1 MSIKPYTTV
10 PDLSD
15 QHWRASLPSR
25 RPSDIDSDVE
35 NAIKDRHMWRFKLL
49 MQADMPENQIA
60 NYFKLAVEHNAREM
74 LDVLAAHHPEWVQKF
89 EPEQL
94 ATIAATHGHLD
105 LVKYFINDIGVD
117 AHASNEQMLRS
128 AAEKGHLTVVD
139 YLIALGAD
147 VTAYGDSAL
156 GYAGEEGHLDVMK
169 SLVAAGGD
177 IQNHG
182 GSSMVAAAGANRV
195 DIIQFLYDHDVRD
208 NLDDALCKA
217 AARGHV
223 DAIDRLLKLGADPQC
238 SDDPLY
244 KALFQDHYDAADRL
258 IIAGADVNS
267 NAGEHVRNAIYKS
280 DTDTLRFLVMHNANL
295 NIVHQCDTPLMLAAS
310 SGTLEIAALLLSNGA
325 DHRPFQFGAVR
336 AAISR
341 HDRGMAKL
349 LFAHDKKFIEKQKK
363 AKYNEL
369 VVAFGDNYSLDD
381 LRHKKGVSGETGLL
395 IAAQTGQFA
404 DIIKG
409 AKGGS
414 NPLLNGGDMY
424 HPDDSINSVYYHL
437 KRTRS
442 LQQFFQPAFWMD
454 RLPEVQAVHAE
465 LPPAA
470 QKKVSLAAIAQE
482 LNYRALQ
489 KKGKNFQLKP
499 PGS

>member
-1 MSIKPYTTV
+1 MSIKPYTTI

-25 RPSDIDSDVE
+25 KPADIDSDVE
-35 NAIKDRHMWRFKLL
+35 AAIKDRHMWRFKLL
-49 MQADMPENQIA
+49 MQADMPEFQIGQ
-60 NYFKLAVEHNAREM
+60 YFKLVVEHDAREM
-74 LDVLAAHHPEWVQKF
+74 LDVLAARHPDWQQKF

-94 ATIAATHGHLD
+94 ATIAATHGHLP
-105 LVKYFINDIGVD
+105 LVKYFINDLGVD
-117 AHASNEQMLRS
+117 PHASNEQMLRS
-128 AAEKGHLTVVD
+128 AAEKGHLAVVD
-139 YLIALGAD
+139 YLITLGAD
-147 VTAYGDSAL
+147 VTVYGDSAL
-156 GYAGEEGHLDVMK
+156 NYAGEEGHLDVMK

-182 GSSMVAAAGANRV
+182 GSSMVSAAGSNRV
-195 DIIQFLYDHDVRD
+195 DIIQFLYDHGVRD

-223 DAIDRLLKLGADPQC
+223 DAVDRLLKLGADAKC

-244 KALFQDHYDAADRL
+244 KALFNNHYDAADRL

-267 NAGEHVRNAIYKS
+267 NQGEHVRNAIFRS
-280 DTDTLRFLVMHNANL
+280 DADTLRFLMMHNANL
-295 NIVHQCDTPLMLAAS
+295 NIVHQGDTPLMLAAS
-310 SGTLEIAALLLSNGA
+310 SGTLEITALLLSNGA

-336 AAISR
+336 AAIGR
-341 HDRGMAKL
+341 HDRDIAKI
-349 LFAHDKKFIEKQKK
+349 LFAHDKKFIERQKK
-363 AKYNEL
+363 IKYNEL
-369 VVAFGDNYSLDD
+369 VQTFGDNYSLDD
-381 LRHKKGVSGETGLL
+381 LRQKRGASGETGLL

-409 AKGGS
+409 AKGG
-414 NPLLNGGDMY
+414 NDALLKAADMY

-470 QKKVSLAAIAQE
+470 QKKVSLAAIAQH

-489 KKGKNFQLKP
+489 KKAKNLQLKP
-499 PGS
+499 PSP